1 MSENITLTIEEI
13 HKIREEH
20 YEKTKAMPFDEY
32 QKNLKAEIAPFLVM
46 LNNAK
51 AKRQAAK

>member
-1 MSENITLTIEEI
+1 MAENITLTIEEI

-32 QKNLKAEIAPFLVM
+32 QKDLKAEIAPFLVM

>member
-1 MSENITLTIEEI
+1 MTGNVTLTIEEI

-32 QKNLKAEIAPFLVM
+32 KKDLKAEIAPFLIM

-51 AKRQAAK
+51 AKRAAAK